1 MLCFLALGM
10 KKKFNYDDSLDVV
23 GIHGVGGVVGALMIG
38 FLADNSVSN
47 LVAAGYW
54 DEEGNWVEASLEGL
68 FFSGNVELLLN
79 QFYAVSSTIAYSA
92 LGTFVI
98 AWVLKKTIGLR
109 ASDEAQIA
117 GLDHSEHSSSSYLL

>member
-1 MLCFLALGM
+1 MTAWM
-10 KKKFNYDDSLDVV
+10 WV
-23 GIHGVGGVVGALMIG
+23 GIHGVGGIVGALMIG
-38 FLADNSVSN
+38 FLADSSVSS
-47 LVAAGYW
+47 LA
-54 DEEGNWVEASLEGL
+54 EGDLEGL
-68 FFSGNVELLLN
+68 FFSASGQLLLH
-79 QFYAVSSTIAYSA
+79 QFYAVISTIAYCA